1 MPDLGENKLVFYVIA
16 GVVGLAAILLVII
29 LPMSFSSLEYNEYGF
44 RRQKSTGT
52 VDTSKVYSGGKHFLG
67 PDYEF
72 KTFKAG
78 AHFLDLYKTK
88 VFTRDKLEVSITA
101 HAQYFLRRDEL
112 PLLHAGYDIYY
123 EDVMKSSAIDAIKG
137 AIPVY
142 NTTELKTKRPEIE
155 KVIYK
160 AVRERLGG
168 KCCRPDCQAYKEAC
182 ASGCIASDKC
192 PDSEKGLHVDVKFF
206 QLTDIDIPHD
216 VMERFMENLLLV
228 EKNLREQHVQNATII
243 RKDTAK
249 KVADIQNQA
258 KEIRESAESESRTIA
273 IVAQAESTSIIE
285 KARSTGLKQLY
296 DSLKI
301 TTQEQKNSF
310 DYLRTLRGLDNVHLT
325 VDFQQR
331 IAGSL
336 K

>member
-1 MPDLGENKLVFYVIA
+1 MPEDNRCLLYVIGA
-16 GVVGLAAILLVII
+16 VVALVGFILVIV
-29 LPMSFSSLEYNEYGF
+29 LPMSFVTLEYNEYGF

-72 KTFKAG
+72 KVFKAD
-78 AHFLDLYKTK
+78 AQFLDLVNFR

-101 HAQYFLRRDEL
+101 HAQYFLRKDEL
-112 PLLHAGYDIYY
+112 PLLHAAYDIYY
-123 EDVMKSSAIDAIKG
+123 EDVMRRSAVDAIKG

-155 KVIYK
+155 RVLYK

-168 KCCRPDCQAYKEAC
+168 TCCRPDCNSYAAAC
-182 ASGCIASDKC
+182 PEGCTERKDCTDNLKA
-192 PDSEKGLHVDVKFF
+192 LNVDVKYF
-206 QLTDIDIPHD
+206 QLTNINIHND

-228 EKNLREQHVQNATII
+228 EKNLREKHIQNATVI
-243 RKDTAK
+243 RKKTDG
-249 KVADIQNQA
+249 KVADIKNQA
-258 KEIRESAESESRTIA
+258 KEIRQSAESESKKIQVVSEA
-273 IVAQAESTSIIE
+273 DYLSTVE
-285 KARSTGLKQLY
+285 KARGTGLKKLY
-296 DSLKI
+296 DSLGI
-301 TTQEQKNSF
+301 RTQEQKNSF

-331 IAGSL
+331 IAGSIGHN
-336 K
+336 